1 MLHQIFTDNDINSV
15 FHGPKT
21 ISCLRVALLCDCFN
35 LFIKFCYV
43 ITVSASL
50 RERHNI
56 YRRLYISMMQSKNLS
71 SSKQSG
77 NITGKA
83 LRKSEC
89 YSNLEDT
96 LFYLIGELQKG

>member
-1 MLHQIFTDNDINSV
+1 
-15 FHGPKT
+15 
-21 ISCLRVALLCDCFN
+21 
-35 LFIKFCYV
+35 
-43 ITVSASL
+43 
-50 RERHNI
+50 
-56 YRRLYISMMQSKNLS
+56 MMQSKNLS